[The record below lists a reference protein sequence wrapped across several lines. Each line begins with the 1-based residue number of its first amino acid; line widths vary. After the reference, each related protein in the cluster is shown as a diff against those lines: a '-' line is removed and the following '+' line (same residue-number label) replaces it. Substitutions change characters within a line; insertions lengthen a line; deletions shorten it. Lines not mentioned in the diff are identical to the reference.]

1 MTPRLARNSRQMSSA
16 FSRPAEVTVG
26 SRGLGTATA
35 VPSSCN
41 SACDGLRLAVA
52 GDAAGDVSTPLG
64 NAALPSCRCSLHSS
78 NPDSPPPAVSSYSG
92 SVCISPNH
100 LKLIHQIEIV
110 FDSSTQCEASARVN
124 VPSHLL
130 NSFCPVSV
138 CMFVCFSTLLI
149 SCSKS
154 FSML

>member
-1 MTPRLARNSRQMSSA
+1 MG
-16 FSRPAEVTVG
+16 FSVWFSLQHSYQIFVC
-26 SRGLGTATA
+26 ATFD
-35 VPSSCN
+35 S
-41 SACDGLRLAVA
+41 LFFI
-52 GDAAGDVSTPLG
+52 
-64 NAALPSCRCSLHSS
+64 LPSFSHSRFYISLYFSHLLPFPYVFLSFFS
-78 NPDSPPPAVSSYSG
+78 YLYSLFRSVSVHPVSSYSG

-124 VPSHLL
+124 GPSHLL